1 MRFASIVSAHFL
13 ERQPIINV
21 EGNLKSKMKNLNKI
35 TAINIYIT
43 NRVLRNQF
51 EKGMAE
57 DLQSIEAMF
66 EKNDF
71 TGLDEI
77 YKKYFMPASGKS
89 SLGNAP

>member
-1 MRFASIVSAHFL
+1 
-13 ERQPIINV
+13 
-21 EGNLKSKMKNLNKI
+21 MKNLNKI

-66 EKNDF
+66 ENNDF

-89 SLGNAP
+89 SLINAP

>member
-1 MRFASIVSAHFL
+1 
-13 ERQPIINV
+13 
-21 EGNLKSKMKNLNKI
+21 MKNLNKI

-51 EKGMAE
+51 ENGMAE

-66 EKNDF
+66 ENNDF
-71 TGLDEI
+71 TGLDDI

-89 SLGNAP
+89 SSVDAQ

>member
-1 MRFASIVSAHFL
+1 
-13 ERQPIINV
+13 
-21 EGNLKSKMKNLNKI
+21 MKNLNKI

-71 TGLDEI
+71 TGLDDI
-77 YKKYFMPASGKS
+77 YKKYFMPASSAS
-89 SLGNAP
+89 SSEKAP